1 MKDYKLAINHTI
13 ESTGLNLLTYMK
25 KYALPC
31 PEDWPT
37 EHFIKKLIA
46 QQSNIHW
53 SQNKALPMWALMLE
67 RI

>member
-1 MKDYKLAINHTI
+1 MEDYKLAINHTI

-46 QQSNIHW
+46 QQSNIH
-53 SQNKALPMWALMLE
+53 
-67 RI
+67 

>member
-46 QQSNIHW
+46 QQSNIH
-53 SQNKALPMWALMLE
+53 
-67 RI
+67 